1 MDQKF
6 LIEIRK
12 LFEKL
17 VCCKVNFLLSTEGS
31 VPMLTGEDA
40 LEIRS
45 VNSQSFS
52 NALYSTQE
60 LQPIRRQKSI
70 DTVRKVLPVLID
82 ASTDHKASSIY
93 NKTLEMSPSLTDRIL
108 AAEPTSPNFSKS
120 VNDHLFR
127 AVESNDEEMVR
138 LLSDKQ
144 QSAFKIDLNCQ
155 KNDGSMPLHIA
166 SRLGFDRICSLLAK
180 HGADVDALDGTGKTA
195 LHLATRNGHYKTV
208 QALVR
213 AGARLHVQDELGNT
227 SLHYAVAGQDA
238 RIIKYF
244 MDRFPDVGISNCDGI
259 TAQDLISLH
268 GVSIRKESF
277 SVAESLPS
285 DEKDEK
291 LCQNDFEAIQ
301 VLGRGSFAEVYL
313 VKMISSGMLFAMKV
327 LRKEKMLKQNVVRY
341 AITERNVLTR
351 VTHPFIAKLNYA
363 FQSEDKLYLVL
374 DYYSGG
380 PLTYYISKEKHFTED
395 ISRFY
400 LSELVLALEEL
411 HKNQVIYRDLKP
423 DNVLID
429 ANGHAVLTDFG
440 LAKQHVGDD
449 DLASSFCGSLAY
461 LAPEMVKRTGH
472 GRTVDWYLLG
482 VLFYEMLVGFPPFY
496 SVNREQMFKNIENA
510 KVRVPAR
517 VSAIARDLI
526 KNLMKKNPD
535 KRLGALKDAEEV
547 KAHPFFADVNWDDVI
562 RKNKDGPLVPK
573 NRIDPGFVPK
583 FHMKEKAPEE
593 SDLRYLSNWTF
604 IKN

>member
-1 MDQKF
+1 
-6 LIEIRK
+6 
-12 LFEKL
+12 
-17 VCCKVNFLLSTEGS
+17 
-31 VPMLTGEDA
+31 
-40 LEIRS
+40 
-45 VNSQSFS
+45 
-52 NALYSTQE
+52 
-60 LQPIRRQKSI
+60 
-70 DTVRKVLPVLID
+70 
-82 ASTDHKASSIY
+82 
-93 NKTLEMSPSLTDRIL
+93 
-108 AAEPTSPNFSKS
+108 
-120 VNDHLFR
+120 
-127 AVESNDEEMVR
+127 
-138 LLSDKQ
+138 
-144 QSAFKIDLNCQ
+144 
-155 KNDGSMPLHIA
+155 
-166 SRLGFDRICSLLAK
+166 
-180 HGADVDALDGTGKTA
+180 
-195 LHLATRNGHYKTV
+195 
-208 QALVR
+208 
-213 AGARLHVQDELGNT
+213 
-227 SLHYAVAGQDA
+227 
-238 RIIKYF
+238 
-244 MDRFPDVGISNCDGI
+244 
-259 TAQDLISLH
+259 
-268 GVSIRKESF
+268 
-277 SVAESLPS
+277 
-285 DEKDEK
+285 
-291 LCQNDFEAIQ
+291 
-301 VLGRGSFAEVYL
+301 
-313 VKMISSGMLFAMKV
+313 
-327 LRKEKMLKQNVVRY
+327 MLKQNVVRY